1 MAFTSVDDP
10 TIYFETEL
18 YSGSSS
24 DVTMNALSFQPDWVW
39 LKKRSGSGDNL
50 TYDSVRGTNKR
61 LTINGTDAEV
71 DRSSNNDELKS
82 FNSDGWTLG
91 TFNSNITGAGSN
103 CVSWNW
109 IAGGSASSNSNGSI
123 TSSVSAST
131 TAGFSIVSYT
141 GNSGTVSTVGH
152 GLGATPDW
160 IIFKQRTGTQGWI
173 VWLGQT
179 FNARS
184 RLVLNGTNQ
193 VSTSQTNF
201 MNDTL
206 PSSSVFTIGNDADT
220 NNGTDTYI
228 AYCFTEKQGFSK
240 FGTYVGNGNTD
251 GTFVYTGF
259 KPAWVMLKAT
269 DASKSWY
276 MFDNKRP
283 GFNEIDLML
292 LADTAD
298 TESSDAIDFLSNGF
312 KLRTSGS
319 GENGSGT
326 NYVFMAFAESPFVNS
341 NGVPNNAG

>member
-10 TIYFETEL
+10 TIYFNTVL
-18 YSGSSS
+18 WTGTGSSHAITG
-24 DVTMNALSFQPDWVW
+24 VGFQPDWVW
-39 LKKRSGSGDNL
+39 IKNRDSGNSHHL
-50 TYDSVRGTNKR
+50 YDVIRGTTKR
-61 LTINGTDAEV
+61 LA
-71 DRSSNNDELKS
+71 SNNTNAESTESGGLTA
-82 FNSDGWTLG
+82 FGSDGFTLG
-91 TFNSNITGAGSN
+91 TSGAVNGSSETY
-103 CVSWNW
+103 VGWNW
-109 IAGGSASSNSNGSI
+109 IAGGSPSSNGNGSI

-160 IIFKQRTGTQGWI
+160 IIFKQRSGTQGWI
-173 VWLGQT
+173 VWQGQA

-184 RLVLNGTNQ
+184 RLVLNGTNT

>member
-10 TIYFETEL
+10 TIYFNTVL
-18 YSGSSS
+18 YTGNGGTQSITG
-24 DVTMNALSFQPDWVW
+24 VGFQPDWIW
-39 LKKRSGSGDNL
+39 IKNRSSGENHAI
-50 TYDSVRGTNKR
+50 TDSVRGAGKR
-61 LTINGTDAEV
+61 LIANATSAEITDSNSVTAIGSDGFSV
-71 DRSSNNDELKS
+71 GNLSDVNNSSNN
-82 FNSDGWTLG
+82 
-91 TFNSNITGAGSN
+91 IVA
-103 CVSWNW
+103 WNW
-109 IAGGSASSNSNGSI
+109 IAGGSASSNGNGSI

-160 IIFKQRTGTQGWI
+160 IIFKQRSGTQGWI
-173 VWLGQT
+173 VWQGQA